1 MTAQL
6 FAAQDKQNHRLDK
19 QLRKE
24 ILRIEADIRKEI
36 ARYYQEYGKE
46 NVIEYR
52 HLVQNLSQSEIDLL
66 YQDYEAFAKK
76 YPQYAHLMPVRES
89 IYRLNRLEGLAL
101 SIRLKMVELGAF
113 EQEGFEKLLREAYEN
128 GYLSTM
134 KGLEHAPSFFHINE
148 SVMRMTLN
156 AKWINGQNFSDRIW
170 VNKEKLIYTLNQ
182 EIRDGIIRG
191 DDYRQ
196 MARIIQNRLE
206 VGANESLRLI
216 ATESAFVMN
225 QANKQAFMDA
235 GIQRYQITAVLDHR
249 TSPTCRRLNG
259 EIFEFEGAKVVANY
273 PPFHPFCR
281 TTVIPIEN
289 SSSIFIA
296 ESDIISSKKWLNS
309 TFPSEKKFK
318 KHIEKHLDEYGNIT
332 PEEYVDIARNLLA
345 APLSDDVEGFVD
357 KDGFLFKYR
366 KSTNDFTIGRP
377 DGYISTLFKPIL
389 AYVYWLEQIEK
400 YKVKD
405 DEDD

>member
-1 MTAQL
+1 
-6 FAAQDKQNHRLDK
+6 
-19 QLRKE
+19 
-24 ILRIEADIRKEI
+24 
-36 ARYYQEYGKE
+36 
-46 NVIEYR
+46 
-52 HLVQNLSQSEIDLL
+52 
-66 YQDYEAFAKK
+66 
-76 YPQYAHLMPVRES
+76 
-89 IYRLNRLEGLAL
+89 
-101 SIRLKMVELGAF
+101 
-113 EQEGFEKLLREAYEN
+113 
-128 GYLSTM
+128 
-134 KGLEHAPSFFHINE
+134 
-148 SVMRMTLN
+148 MRMTLN

-170 VNKEKLIYTLNQ
+170 ANKEKLIYTLNQ

-259 EIFEFEGAKVVANY
+259 EIFEFQGAKVGVNY

-366 KSTNDFTIGRP
+366 KSTNDFTIGRS

-389 AYVYWLEQIEK
+389 AYAYWLEQIEK